1 MTSVNIHQMQFC
13 PLLCQILIL
22 LLPLEC
28 STGRTQAF
36 KGTLLAFLADN
47 LASHAIGGFKES
59 FSFSYRFCRSCMAT
73 HALAACHFLS
83 HMFPQR
89 TALSHKRH
97 CDLLTGPLRSHHS
110 STYGVNR
117 WSLLGDSS
125 KFSVV
130 KNLPHDVMHDLL
142 EGIVHDELTHLLNH
156 CLCSKFFKLGDL
168 NERIVS
174 FDYGYSKS
182 SNKPA
187 TIDSVS
193 AFVVKIRQ
201 SASQMWLL
209 SRCLPLLIGHFLPVD
224 DKSWQCFGLLLST
237 LDICT
242 SHSCSADTV
251 AYLVTLI
258 EEHHLLFK
266 EVYPHASITP
276 KMHFLVHYPEQI
288 LRYGPVI
295 YSWTIR
301 YESKL
306 KLCKQA
312 AKFGNFKNICFSVAQ
327 KHQRWLCYQLQASRY
342 LSEAPEVGG
351 QSKVLSLGE
360 EPVSIKHLL
369 SESSDISNNLSS
381 HLDQIF

>member
-1 MTSVNIHQMQFC
+1 
-13 PLLCQILIL
+13 
-22 LLPLEC
+22 
-28 STGRTQAF
+28 
-36 KGTLLAFLADN
+36 
-47 LASHAIGGFKES
+47 
-59 FSFSYRFCRSCMAT
+59 MAT

-89 TALSHKRH
+89 TASSHKRH
-97 CDLLTGPLRSHHS
+97 CDLLTGPLSSHHS
-110 STYGVNR
+110 ITYGINR
-117 WSLLGDSS
+117 RSILGDISH
-125 KFSVV
+125 FSVV

-142 EGIVHDELTHLLNH
+142 EGIVHDELTQLLDH
-156 CLCSKFFKLGDL
+156 CLSSKYFKLNNL
-168 NERIVS
+168 NELIVS
-174 FDYGYSKS
+174 FDYGYSES

-187 TIDSVS
+187 TIDSSS
-193 AFVVKIRQ
+193 ALTVTIRQ

-224 DKSWQCFGLLLST
+224 DKSWQCFGLLLSI

-251 AYLVTLI
+251 AYLITLI
-258 EEHHLLFK
+258 EEHHHLYK

-276 KMHFLVHYPEQI
+276 NMHFLVHYPEQI
-288 LRYGPVI
+288 LRFGPVI

-312 AKFGNFKNICFSVAQ
+312 AKFGNFKNIYFSVAQ

-342 LSEAPEVGG
+342 LSEVPEVGG
-351 QSKVLSLGE
+351 QSKVLSFGE
-360 EPVSIKHLL
+360 ESVSIKHLL
-369 SESSDISNNLSS
+369 NSSAISNDALICHPTWIKYFNSTYKVNCVL
-381 HLDQIF
+381 LLTYARNELPTFGKVIDILVLPDNTAFLY